1 MKNIFILLML
11 INCLCNL
18 FGDENINDKKVI
30 TIKTPN
36 GGIQPQAITDV
47 KGTIHLIYFSGKNE
61 SGDLFYV
68 NRIAGKNEFSLP
80 LQINK
85 TPGSA
90 VSVGTIRGG
99 QLALSKEGRVHVVWN
114 GSEKVKDANGSPM
127 MYTRMND
134 AGTGFEQER
143 NLMQVTTHLDGGGS
157 LTIDPAGNIFVAWH
171 ATKIG
176 DKNATGEESRQV
188 WMTSSNDDGKTFSKE
203 SPIWDKT
210 TGACACCA
218 MRIGANMDGGLEIM
232 YRSASGG
239 NRDIYLVRKGKNEKQ
254 FNGSV
259 LHSWKMASCPMSTM
273 TFSMCPDFFIAG
285 WETDSQIYF
294 SKFKSNAPNSDI
306 QAVPGQAKSRKHPA
320 IGINA
325 KQEFIVVWAEGTS
338 WAKGGDL
345 AWQVY
350 DSNGKPTEV
359 KGRVPS
365 GIPVWGLA
373 TVVATEK
380 EFIIFY

>member
-1 MKNIFILLML
+1 MKFFLIYFIL
-11 INCLCNL
+11 INCSIHLI
-18 FGDENINDKKVI
+18 GDDKIVDKKVV

-36 GGIQPQAITDV
+36 GGIQPQALMDA
-47 KGTIHLIYFSGKNE
+47 KGNIHLIYFSGKNE

-68 NRIAGKNEFSLP
+68 NRMAGKEEFSSP
-80 LQINK
+80 IQINK
-85 TPGSA
+85 TSGSA

-114 GSEKVKDANGSPM
+114 GSSKVKDANGSPM
-127 MYTRMND
+127 MYSRMND
-134 AGTGFEQER
+134 VGTAFEPER
-143 NLMQVTTHLDGGGS
+143 NLMQLTTHLDGGGS
-157 LTIDPAGNIFVAWH
+157 ITIDQAGNIIVAWH
-171 ATKIG
+171 AAKIG
-176 DKNATGEESRQV
+176 DKDAAGEEFRQV
-188 WMTSSNDDGKTFSKE
+188 WTTTSTDGGKTFSKE
-203 SPIWDKT
+203 SLAWDKS

-218 MRIGANMDGGLEIM
+218 MRIAADKGGGLDIM

-239 NRDIYLVRKGKNEKQ
+239 NRDIYLLRKNQNEKL
-254 FNGSV
+254 FNGKV
-259 LHSWKMASCPMSTM
+259 LHPWKVGSCPMSTM
-273 TFSMCPDFFIAG
+273 TFSICPEFFIAG
-285 WETDSQIYF
+285 WETDNQIYF
-294 SKFKSNAPNSDI
+294 SKFKSNDQNFDI

-320 IGINA
+320 IAINS
-325 KQEFIVVWAEGTS
+325 KHEFIVVWAEGTS

-350 DSNGKPTEV
+350 DSNGQPTEA